1 MAFRCSITPA
11 ACCSSMAPFID
22 RTPIP
27 CAIAQFSRRQR
38 VGLVVVGRRE
48 AELADSVDHRL
59 LVGVALAGDVPL
71 DRADRN
77 ALVSNA
83 VMLAPGG
90 EDGEPSAECM

>member
-1 MAFRCSITPA
+1 MGNRPV
-11 ACCSSMAPFID
+11 
-22 RTPIP
+22 
-27 CAIAQFSRRQR
+27 QKRQR
-38 VGLVVVGRRE
+38 VGLVVVCRVE
-48 AELADSVDHRL
+48 AECFHRGDDRL